1 MLRHIVSI
9 GLAMTACAALI
20 PTKVNAVTLSIRSV
34 PRAIGNEIAA
44 KPGDLIDFIFN
55 LRLDAT
61 SESVTPQTLVS
72 NYDTN
77 ELSQFTALRWLVP
90 QGRPIAYNVGNIIVT
105 NTDIAT
111 LTLKVE
117 KPLKDRREDVWGTLT
132 FDEAYKTVNN
142 EIITLSGLKADAV
155 GPDVVPVPEPLTIF
169 GTAIGLGC
177 GVLFKRK
184 SSKKTVS

>member
-1 MLRHIVSI
+1 MLRHIVSV
-9 GLAMTACAALI
+9 GLAMAACAAFI
-20 PTKVNAVTLSIRSV
+20 PTKVNAVTLSIRSI
-34 PRAIGNEIAA
+34 PRDIRNEIAA
-44 KPGDLIDFIFN
+44 KPGDLIDIIFN

-61 SESVTPQTLVS
+61 SEFVTPKTLVS

-77 ELSQFTALRWLVP
+77 ELSEFTELRWLVP
-90 QGRPIAYNVGNIIVT
+90 QNRPIAYNVGNIIVT

-111 LTLKVE
+111 LRLKVE
-117 KPLKDRREDVWGTLT
+117 KPLKDTRADVWGTLT
-132 FDEAYKTVNN
+132 FNEGNRTVND
-142 EIITLSGLKADAV
+142 IIPDLKADAF